1 MRTAVNLKVKGLA
14 EGCNEA
20 SLDKTDHDHLGRPGS
35 RGAPPSASNTT
46 TPPSAATIGQAP
58 SNPAVSSPDPP
69 QAHESS
75 PSPHPQQSVAVSTS
89 AHNNNSSSGEEI
101 LPDYDIES
109 TTAKLSSRPAL
120 QHINSDGMTPP
131 PPKRKRG
138 TIVLLR
144 GSQMGGGARPIFG
157 TMNSNA
163 FLTNAQSRF
172 SSVVLD
178 GVLGPPHT

>member
-35 RGAPPSASNTT
+35 RGVPPSASNTT
-46 TPPSAATIGQAP
+46 TPPSVATIGQAP

-109 TTAKLSSRPAL
+109 TTAQKQSSRPAL

-138 TIVLLR
+138 TVVILR
-144 GSQMGGGARPIFG
+144 GVSKREVKGGVGP
-157 TMNSNA
+157 
-163 FLTNAQSRF
+163 LQF
-172 SSVVLD
+172 SEQRK
-178 GVLGPPHT
+178 